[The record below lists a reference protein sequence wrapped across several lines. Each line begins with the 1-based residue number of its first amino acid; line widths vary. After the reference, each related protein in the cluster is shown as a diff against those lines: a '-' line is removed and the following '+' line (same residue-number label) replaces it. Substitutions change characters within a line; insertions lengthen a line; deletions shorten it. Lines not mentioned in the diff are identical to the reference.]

1 MKITI
6 KRTERVVLIGTPDPI
21 DQHEFETTE
30 SAAEFLRS
38 KVKMLTDA
46 QIAEIMEY
54 PETNFEHRE
63 MINRGHSAYLGTV
76 VYEIEITR

>member
-6 KRTERVVLIGTPDPI
+6 KRTERVMLIGTPDPI
-21 DQHEFETTE
+21 DQHEFDTTE

-54 PETNFEHRE
+54 KKKKFTPY
-63 MINRGHSAYLGTV
+63 GQ
-76 VYEIEITR
+76 

>member
-54 PETNFEHRE
+54 KKKKYF
-63 MINRGHSAYLGTV
+63 
-76 VYEIEITR
+76 